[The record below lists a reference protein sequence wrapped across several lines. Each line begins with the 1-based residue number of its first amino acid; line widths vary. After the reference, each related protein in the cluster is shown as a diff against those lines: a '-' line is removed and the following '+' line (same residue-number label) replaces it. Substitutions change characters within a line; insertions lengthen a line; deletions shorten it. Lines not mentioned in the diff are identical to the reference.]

1 MRGQICHHVS
11 YIYRVEKM
19 TCFALFRVTV
29 AVMYGAD
36 VVASGAMQLFEDYT
50 EPLVCHL
57 AYCLPRARVD
67 TMNCRFVVAEDV
79 ALRPWSFVQN

>member
-1 MRGQICHHVS
+1 
-11 YIYRVEKM
+11 
-19 TCFALFRVTV
+19 
-29 AVMYGAD
+29 MYGAD

-67 TMNCRFVVAEDV
+67 TMKMWHYGPGVSYRIERTVVAT
-79 ALRPWSFVQN
+79 AAIISSMP